1 MKPEAKVGNI
11 IEREWRE
18 WSVAQLVK
26 EGFEMLTLDE
36 SCERVCEPRFV
47 Q

>member
-1 MKPEAKVGNI
+1 MKLVAKVGNI
-11 IEREWRE
+11 IERE

-26 EGFEMLTLDE
+26 EGFEMLTLDG
-36 SCERVCEPRFV
+36 SCESVCEPRFV